1 MLLIYNV
8 VSSRSLYIYSRPIF
22 DRVML
27 NKDDNKNSNNS
38 NENIAKKITS
48 EEISNIK
55 DDPSIIKANGC
66 AACHVLFSIV
76 DRMHLNESEASDL
89 LSQIL
94 FHDPLLNESFI
105 EMVENVHMKQRMMAI
120 PFSIRTRESKDKY
133 IDSNLKNVLSELSA
147 DLVNYGT
154 DIVLRK
160 LLILSISLEI
170 AQNIGIDYHAA
181 TEELYYYM
189 RKKDQETHARILEF
203 IDRFY
208 EKIIRKNNGSSF
220 P

>member
-1 MLLIYNV
+1 
-8 VSSRSLYIYSRPIF
+8 
-22 DRVML
+22 ML
-27 NKDDNKNSNNS
+27 NKDDNENSNNS

-48 EEISNIK
+48 GEISNIK
-55 DDPSIIKANGC
+55 DDPSVVKANGC

-76 DRMHLNESEASDL
+76 DKMHLNESEASDL

-94 FHDPLLNESFI
+94 FHDLRLNDSFI

-160 LLILSISLEI
+160 LLILAISLEI

-189 RKKDQETHARILEF
+189 RKKDQDTHTKILEF

-208 EKIIRKNNGSSF
+208 ERIIRNNNG
-220 P
+220 

>member
-1 MLLIYNV
+1 
-8 VSSRSLYIYSRPIF
+8 
-22 DRVML
+22 
-27 NKDDNKNSNNS
+27 
-38 NENIAKKITS
+38 
-48 EEISNIK
+48 
-55 DDPSIIKANGC
+55 
-66 AACHVLFSIV
+66 
-76 DRMHLNESEASDL
+76 
-89 LSQIL
+89 
-94 FHDPLLNESFI
+94 
-105 EMVENVHMKQRMMAI
+105 MKQRVMAI
-120 PFSIRTRESKDKY
+120 PFSLRTRESKDKY

-189 RKKDQETHARILEF
+189 RKNDQETHARILEF

-208 EKIIRKNNGSSF
+208 EKIIRKNNG
-220 P
+220 

>member
-1 MLLIYNV
+1 
-8 VSSRSLYIYSRPIF
+8 
-22 DRVML
+22 ML
-27 NKDDNKNSNNS
+27 NKDDNENSNNS

-48 EEISNIK
+48 GEISNIK
-55 DDPSIIKANGC
+55 DDPSVIKANGC
-66 AACHVLFSIV
+66 AACHVLFSIG
-76 DRMHLNESEASDL
+76 DKMHLNESEASDL

-94 FHDPLLNESFI
+94 FHDLQLNDSFI

-160 LLILSISLEI
+160 LLILAISLEI

-189 RKKDQETHARILEF
+189 RKKDQDTHTKILEF

-208 EKIIRKNNGSSF
+208 ERIIRNNNG
-220 P
+220 

>member
-1 MLLIYNV
+1 MI
-8 VSSRSLYIYSRPIF
+8 
-22 DRVML
+22 DR
-27 NKDDNKNSNNS
+27 DDNKNGNDS
-38 NENIAKKITS
+38 NENIVKKITS

-66 AACHVLFSIV
+66 AACHVLFSLMDKI
-76 DRMHLNESEASDL
+76 RLNESDASEL

-94 FHDPLLNESFI
+94 FHDPQLNESFI

-189 RKKDQETHARILEF
+189 RKNDQETHARILEF

-208 EKIIRKNNGSSF
+208 KKIIRKNNG
-220 P
+220 

>member
-1 MLLIYNV
+1 MI
-8 VSSRSLYIYSRPIF
+8 
-22 DRVML
+22 DR
-27 NKDDNKNSNNS
+27 DDNKNGNDS
-38 NENIAKKITS
+38 NENNAKRITS

-55 DDPSIIKANGC
+55 DDPSIIKTNGC
-66 AACHVLFSIV
+66 AACHVLFSLMDKI
-76 DRMHLNESEASDL
+76 RLNESDASEL

-94 FHDPLLNESFI
+94 FHDPQLNESFI
-105 EMVENVHMKQRMMAI
+105 EMVENVHMKQRVMAI
-120 PFSIRTRESKDKY
+120 PFSLRTRESKDKY

-189 RKKDQETHARILEF
+189 RKNDQETHARILEF

-208 EKIIRKNNGSSF
+208 EKIIRKNNG
-220 P
+220 